1 MWKHVRAMHGDA
13 AVEEHKDLRMKRG
26 KRKKVCSPNA
36 GASVGGSPNA
46 GDHESSSL
54 TEEDSEEIVVNCDVI
69 YDDDEDDDSE
79 DRLVIA
85 E

>member
-1 MWKHVRAMHGDA
+1 MHGDA
-13 AVEEHKDLRMKRG
+13 AVEEHKDLRRRRG

-36 GASVGGSPNA
+36 GDSVGIPNA

-69 YDDDEDDDSE
+69 YDDEDDDDSE